1 MKSIMAEIYE
11 KEIDELQA
19 LLPLAER
26 GCAEEIAETFHV
38 GKAVDYVSAMESVR
52 KASKAIDAVEAL
64 RARIKDV
71 QRRLTAEQAGGAI

>member
-26 GCAEEIAETFHV
+26 GCTEEIAETFHV

-52 KASKAIDAVEAL
+52 KVSKAIDAVEAL